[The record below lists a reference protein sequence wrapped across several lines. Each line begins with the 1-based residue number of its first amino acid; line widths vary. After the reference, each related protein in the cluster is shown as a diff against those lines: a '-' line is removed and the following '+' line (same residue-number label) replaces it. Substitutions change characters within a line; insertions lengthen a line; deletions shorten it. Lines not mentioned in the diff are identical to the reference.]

1 MSYALADETLYET
14 CTEVLRDQDVC
25 DLVEGMKK
33 VMHEGKG
40 VGIAANQVG
49 SLLRVIIINTRDFKK
64 VILNPVITKRCCG
77 IVKSVERCLSFPG
90 RLVAVERD
98 KQITIEGYNLNWTPF
113 KQKLRGQAG
122 ICVQHEVDH
131 LNGKIFE
138 GYVINE

>member
-1 MSYALADETLYET
+1 
-14 CTEVLRDQDVC
+14 
-25 DLVEGMKK
+25 MKK

-98 KQITIEGYNLNWTPF
+98 KQITVRGFTPDWTPF